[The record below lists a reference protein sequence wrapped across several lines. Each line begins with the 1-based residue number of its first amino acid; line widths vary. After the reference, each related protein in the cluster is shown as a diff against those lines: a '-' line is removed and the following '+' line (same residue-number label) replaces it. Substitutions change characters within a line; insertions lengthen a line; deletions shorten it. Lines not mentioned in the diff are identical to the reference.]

1 MWQRKTTKMTT
12 EKTVT
17 MSQVRETILK
27 HVEKLREWELIH
39 EDAEKTKCVGMWYL
53 LDKLEQL

>member
-1 MWQRKTTKMTT
+1 MKTKT
-12 EKTVT
+12 EKTV
-17 MSQVRETILK
+17 SLEQVRETILK

-39 EDAEKTKCVGMWYL
+39 EDAEKTKCVGMWDL

>member
-27 HVEKLREWELIH
+27 HVEKLREWVLIH
-39 EDAEKTKCVGMWYL
+39 EVSEITIFVGMWYL

>member
-39 EDAEKTKCVGMWYL
+39 EDAEKTKCVGMWDL